1 MVRDCPLHNG
11 LDSLAL
17 RIGEDHPAVV
27 YAKQLNSVD
36 DLKSLSFYDRP
47 HYYHSDHTFRY
58 ELVLTGYRK
67 YMAVQSKSRG
77 IREFDL
83 AC

>member
-1 MVRDCPLHNG
+1 MRDCHLCSE
-11 LDSLAL
+11 LDDFAL
-17 RIGEDHPAVV
+17 RLGEDHPAVV

-36 DLKSLSFYDRP
+36 DLKSLLFYECP
-47 HYYHSDHTFRY
+47 HYYNANHTFVY

-67 YMAVQSKSRG
+67 YMAVQSKAGG